1 MPLDV
6 LCELQRPGRI
16 FHEMF
21 PGAKPS
27 DAWRQRERRAKCPSP
42 AHDLR
47 RTLDHEDLA
56 PTTPTEEPA

>member
-6 LCELQRPGRI
+6 LCEL
-16 FHEMF
+16 F

-27 DAWRQRERRAKCPSP
+27 DAWRQRDEHERRAKCPSP